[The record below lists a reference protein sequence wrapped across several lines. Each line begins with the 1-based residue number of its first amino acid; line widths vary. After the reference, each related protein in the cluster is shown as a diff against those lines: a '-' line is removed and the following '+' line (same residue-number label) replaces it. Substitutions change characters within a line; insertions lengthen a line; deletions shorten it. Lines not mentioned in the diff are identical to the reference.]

1 MRAWLRQPE
10 NEDEFMAVG
19 KAGGRCGGFALSPRA
34 VLCVWL
40 ARVCVGVG
48 GGGHGERG
56 GVEAVFGR
64 GRCRHRLWLFN
75 GGYALFGAN
84 ARVLGAAACA

>member
-48 GGGHGERG
+48 GGGHGVVV
-56 GVEAVFGR
+56 GVSWLMCVRFQAAFAVNKSSLCVVIF
-64 GRCRHRLWLFN
+64 
-75 GGYALFGAN
+75 
-84 ARVLGAAACA
+84 